1 MIHSINIQVLY
12 SLAVSNVFNSNDMLK
27 KYIEKIWN
35 NFKSN

>member
-1 MIHSINIQVLY
+1 MIHSITIKVLY
-12 SLAVSNVFNSNDMLK
+12 SLAVSNGMLE